1 MSCSVWVRVVLRV
14 VQHGT
19 ARCTVCVV
27 CKQCML
33 TTGTI
38 ARKGNEQWP
47 LTLRMQAPRTMAMV
61 PLVSSSQ
68 PSLGSER
75 VTRKDSA
82 FSKRSSSMM
91 VIVNLASL
99 WSAW

>member
-1 MSCSVWVRVVLRV
+1 MVPKPKPAMEA
-14 VQHGT
+14 T
-19 ARCTVCVV
+19 P
-27 CKQCML
+27 K
-33 TTGTI
+33 
-38 ARKGNEQWP
+38 
-47 LTLRMQAPRTMAMV
+47 PRTMAMV

-82 FSKRSSSMM
+82 FSKRSSSM
-91 VIVNLASL
+91 ILTENLASL